1 MDFQSPGAKRFATSR
16 EPQPIEKVDIYGRRY
31 LRASD
36 ATYALPK
43 DLEDIPRLDFQH
55 FLLKQVMQRNYQA
68 PLSEHTRS
76 MLDLGCGT
84 GRWCVEMAQAFPH
97 AQVLGIDL
105 EEIQPFVK
113 TRPANY
119 RFQQVDILKPLPF
132 ASNTF
137 DYLHQRLMLMSIPL
151 DAWSDVLQE
160 IVRVAQV
167 GAWIEL
173 VEVGC
178 TIWPLGPATRLYHS
192 WLRAIGTGLHQDFD
206 LPPRLAQFAAEAG
219 MHQVQAFP
227 YDIPLGWGGQVGT
240 ASLTNLRGFYRA
252 IRPLLVNALHLAPAS
267 VDATWI
273 QLAQEWRDMQAHIRY
288 FVICGQK

>member
-1 MDFQSPGAKRFATSR
+1 MDFQSPGAKRSATSR
-16 EPQPIEKVDIYGRRY
+16 EPQPIEKVDIYGRSY

-36 ATYALPK
+36 AIYALPK
-43 DLEDIPRLDFQH
+43 DLADIPRLDFQH
-55 FLLKQVMQRNYQA
+55 FLLRQVMQRNYQA
-68 PLSEHTRS
+68 PISEQTRS

-105 EEIQPFVK
+105 EEIQPFAR

-119 RFQQVDILKPLPF
+119 RFQQVDILQPLPF
-132 ASNTF
+132 ASDTF

-151 DAWSDVLQE
+151 DAWPDVLRE
-160 IVRVAQV
+160 IVRVAQA

-178 TIWPLGPATRLYHS
+178 TIWPQGPATRLYQN
-192 WLRAIGTGLHQDFD
+192 WLRAIGTRFHQDFD
-206 LPPRLAQFAAEAG
+206 LPPRLAQVATEAG
-219 MHQVQAFP
+219 MRQVQAFP

-273 QLAQEWRDMQAHIRY
+273 QLAQEWRDLQAHIRY
-288 FVICGQK
+288 IVVCGQK